1 MSQQT
6 IAQMLTLLTTLQPK
20 HINVIDDSHKHAGH
34 AGARSGGGHYHLE
47 IASAMFIGKTTVTR
61 HRMIYSA
68 LGDMMKRDIHA
79 LQITATAPKISR
91 VEPQENAD

>member
-1 MSQQT
+1 MSQQAIT
-6 IAQMLTLLTTLQPK
+6 QMHTLLAALQPQ
-20 HINVIDDSHKHAGH
+20 HVNIIDDSHKHVGH

-47 IASAMFIGKTTVTR
+47 ITSAMFIGQTTVTQ

-79 LQITATAPKISR
+79 LQITANVPKNNER
-91 VEPQENAD
+91 

>member
-6 IAQMLTLLTTLQPK
+6 IAQMHTLLAALQPQ
-20 HINVIDDSHKHAGH
+20 HVNIIDDSHKHAGH
-34 AGARSGGGHYHLE
+34 TGARSGGGHYHLE

-68 LGDMMKRDIHA
+68 LGDMMRQDIHA

>member
-6 IAQMLTLLTTLQPK
+6 IAQMHTLLTALQPQ
-20 HINVIDDSHKHAGH
+20 HVNIIDDSHKHAGH

-47 IASAMFIGKTTVTR
+47 IASVMFIGKTTVAR

-79 LQITATAPKISR
+79 LQITANTPKK
-91 VEPQENAD
+91 